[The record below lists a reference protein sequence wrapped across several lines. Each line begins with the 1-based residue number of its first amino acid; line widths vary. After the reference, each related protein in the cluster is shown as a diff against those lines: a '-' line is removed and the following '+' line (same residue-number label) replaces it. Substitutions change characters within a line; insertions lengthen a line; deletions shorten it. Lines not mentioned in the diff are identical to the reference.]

1 MQFGTIA
8 SGSSG
13 NCLYAGNDNDHIL
26 IDAGISGKRI
36 CYGLN
41 SFGVNPENIEGVLV
55 THEHIDHIAG
65 LGVIMR
71 KYKCNVYATEGTIN
85 GIMRS
90 RSLGKLPEGCFVAV
104 NPGEKFNIG
113 SIEVE
118 PFRISHDAREP
129 VSYVLRSGG
138 SKIGMVTDLGY
149 YDERIVEHLK
159 QSDML
164 YIEANHDIRMLQVG
178 PYPYY
183 LKQRILGNRGHLCNE
198 MAGKLIKEV
207 MCEKLKKVILGHLS
221 KENNYPELA
230 LETVRQETGLY
241 DGAQYSL
248 FVQNTEYSMTA
259 RDILVAPRDQASEL
273 YVI

>member
-13 NCLYAGNDNDHIL
+13 NCLYAGSDDSHIL

-36 CYGLN
+36 CYGLD
-41 SFGVNPENIEGVLV
+41 SFGVDPKQINGVLV

-71 KYKCNVYATEGTIN
+71 KYKCPVYGTEGTIN
-85 GIMRS
+85 EILKS
-90 RSLGKLPEGCFVAV
+90 KSLGKLPDDCFV
-104 NPGEKFNIG
+104 PIKPDEPFHIG

-118 PFRISHDAREP
+118 PFRISHDAKEP
-129 VSYVLRSGG
+129 VSYVLRSGERQ
-138 SKIGMVTDLGY
+138 IGMVTDLGY
-149 YDERIVEHLK
+149 YDDRIVGHLMN
-159 QSDML
+159 SDML

-198 MAGKLIKEV
+198 MAGRLIKEL
-207 MCEKLKKVILGHLS
+207 MNDHLKKVVLGHLS
-221 KENNYPELA
+221 KENNYQELA

-241 DGAQYSL
+241 DGAQM
-248 FVQNTEYSMTA
+248 SMFHMEPLPITA
-259 RDILVAPRDQASEL
+259 DDISVAPRDCASDL
-273 YVI
+273 IVI